1 MKSTTAIER
10 GVLMKN
16 RSPIAVFLL
25 TLITFGIYGIVWYV
39 KTKGEMNKLGAD
51 IPTAWLLIIPFVNY
65 YWLWKYSEG
74 VEKVTKGKISGILS
88 FVMLLLLSVI
98 AIAIIQNE
106 FNKLGE
112 TASAEPANDAAPGSS
127 APFSPSP
134 QPDNSFGGPQAES
147 TPPPPPAP
155 VAETPDPA
163 PSEDLTSAP
172 DPTPPED
179 PTSTPPPAPIS

>member
-1 MKSTTAIER
+1 MLVLKSTTGIER
-10 GVLMKN
+10 RIIMKN

-25 TLITFGIYGIVWYV
+25 TFITFGIYGIVWYV

-51 IPTAWLLIIPFVNY
+51 IPTAWLLIIPIVNY

-98 AIAIIQNE
+98 AIAILQNE
-106 FNKLGE
+106 FNKVGE
-112 TASAEPANDAAPGSS
+112 TASAAPAGGAAPIPST
-127 APFSPSP
+127 PISPTP

-147 TPPPPPAP
+147 TPPSAPAP
-155 VAETPDPA
+155 DTPA
-163 PSEDLTSAP
+163 
-172 DPTPPED
+172 PTPPED
-179 PTSTPPPAPIS
+179 PTSTPPPEPIS